1 MKARIA
7 NKIYNAVAAYK
18 TFETTRQPY
27 SPEQQRK
34 AIKAMRIPLHLR
46 HMIRVC
52 NKVKDPKRD
61 CNHFLHRVVYR
72 GYAATGIMRCDYT
85 GSTLAY
91 NEQTM

>member
-27 SPEQQRK
+27 TPEQQRK

-46 HMIRVC
+46 HMIRIC
-52 NKVKDPKRD
+52 NKVKDPKQD
-61 CNHFLHRVVYR
+61 YLPFLFVGNVT
-72 GYAATGIMRCDYT
+72 TGEIRYVGRIHTCKT
-85 GSTLAY
+85 K
-91 NEQTM
+91 